1 MIIDIPGVSDRRQT
15 PRYEMDLPV
24 EVVLENGDI
33 VTVTTRNISSC
44 GLQIIC
50 DSWVTE
56 KIDPSGIQSHTFGHI
71 CMKTVT
77 ELPIADKTIRLYANC
92 RMMSFQRMSQNEYML
107 NLAFIDFENG
117 SEQIL
122 DTFLDQYEQK
132 KIVIKKILIDA
143 IA

>member
-15 PRYEMDLPV
+15 PRYEIDLPV
-24 EVVLENGDI
+24 EIVLDNGDI
-33 VTVTTRNISSC
+33 VTITTRNISSC

-56 KIDPSGIQSHTFGHI
+56 KIDPHGIQSQTVGHI

-77 ELPIADKTIRLYANC
+77 ELPIGDETIKLYANC

-122 DTFLDQYEQK
+122 DKFLDQYKQK
-132 KIVIKKILIDA
+132 KIVIDAVVVDA

>member
-15 PRYEMDLPV
+15 PRYEIDLPV
-24 EVVLENGDI
+24 EIMLENGDI
-33 VTVTTRNISSC
+33 VPVTTRNISSC

-56 KIDPSGIQSHTFGHI
+56 KIDPSGIQSHAIGH
-71 CMKTVT
+71 MHMNTVT
-77 ELPIADKTIRLYANC
+77 ELLIAGETIKLYANC
-92 RMMSFQRMSQNEYML
+92 RMMSFQRMSQDEYML

-117 SEQIL
+117 SEKSL
-122 DTFLDQYEQK
+122 DAFLDQYKQK
-132 KIVIKKILIDA
+132 KIVIDS

>member
-15 PRYEMDLPV
+15 PRYEIDLPV
-24 EVVLENGDI
+24 EIVLENGDI

-56 KIDPSGIQSHTFGHI
+56 KIDPRGIQSRAIGHI
-71 CMKTVT
+71 SMKTVT
-77 ELPIADKTIRLYANC
+77 ELPIGDEIIKLYANC
-92 RMMSFQRMSQNEYML
+92 RMMSFQRMSQDEYMI

-117 SEQIL
+117 SEKIL
-122 DTFLDQYEQK
+122 DRFLDQYEQK
-132 KIVIKKILIDA
+132 KTVINA
-143 IA
+143 TA

>member
-24 EVVLENGDI
+24 EMVLENGDI

-56 KIDPSGIQSHTFGHI
+56 KIDTRGIQSHTFGHI

-77 ELPIADKTIRLYANC
+77 
-92 RMMSFQRMSQNEYML
+92 
-107 NLAFIDFENG
+107 
-117 SEQIL
+117 
-122 DTFLDQYEQK
+122 
-132 KIVIKKILIDA
+132 
-143 IA
+143 